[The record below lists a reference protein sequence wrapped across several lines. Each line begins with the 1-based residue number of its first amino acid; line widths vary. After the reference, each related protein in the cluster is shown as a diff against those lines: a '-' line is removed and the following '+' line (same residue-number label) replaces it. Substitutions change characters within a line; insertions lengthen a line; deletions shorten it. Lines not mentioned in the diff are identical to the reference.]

1 MAVAVALAACLRMAW
16 QHPSRDVIASTIQ
29 TSNAET
35 CCEYN
40 MLKLSRNLFLHTAD
54 PKYMQYY
61 ERTLYGQ
68 ILASR
73 LNATSST
80 NPNLTYF
87 IPMNPGAVRSFGNLG
102 TCCGGTGLESH
113 EKFMDSIYFS
123 SVDDSTLYVNLYI
136 PSTLEW
142 REKGFTIEQAT
153 RYPFEGAST
162 LTVRGNGRLAMM
174 LRVPSWVRR
183 GYTVTVNG
191 TPQQIAATPGKYVKI
206 DRPWRDGDKI
216 EIGMPMSFRAER
228 TIDDPSVQSIFY
240 GPTLLAVQAAPVG
253 DTLETGLINVS
264 LYKNF
269 KLSGDFATAMTPVAD
284 KPLHFTFNGQTLA
297 PFFVSDPQAGQSQPY
312 HMYLRRQEP
321 IIVFGTVDT
330 GVANSKRDDG
340 VSFLDAVWTGA
351 SFADHGRFVAAVERV
366 ATEWA
371 AAGKLAAMERR
382 AVVDAARR
390 AEKDMS

>member
-1 MAVAVALAACLRMAW
+1 
-16 QHPSRDVIASTIQ
+16 
-29 TSNAET
+29 
-35 CCEYN
+35 
-40 MLKLSRNLFLHTAD
+40 
-54 PKYMQYY
+54 
-61 ERTLYGQ
+61 
-68 ILASR
+68 
-73 LNATSST
+73 
-80 NPNLTYF
+80 
-87 IPMNPGAVRSFGNLG
+87 
-102 TCCGGTGLESH
+102 
-113 EKFMDSIYFS
+113 
-123 SVDDSTLYVNLYI
+123 
-136 PSTLEW
+136 
-142 REKGFTIEQAT
+142 
-153 RYPFEGAST
+153 
-162 LTVRGNGRLAMM
+162 MM

-183 GYTVTVNG
+183 GYTVTANG
-191 TPQQIAATPGKYVKI
+191 TPQQIAATPGKYVTI
-206 DRPWRDGDKI
+206 DRQWRDGDKI
-216 EIGMPMSFRAER
+216 EIAMPMSFRAER

-269 KLSGDFATAMTPVAD
+269 KLSGDFASAMTPVAD

-351 SFADHGRFVAAVERV
+351 PFADHGRFVAAVERV